1 MNKLKKRLS
10 SLLVFLFCIF
20 SLSAVETKVVE
31 TRHFK
36 IIYDERTENAAKE
49 IYSFAED
56 AYTSLVHFFKDGL
69 DGSHAFFVSSCAVHG
84 ELVEVAELLL
94 DGALLVAL
102 ALKQLCEQGVY
113 ANVVVFSQLVEA
125 AVTRVGCW

>member
-49 IYSFAED
+49 IYSFAEN
-56 AYTSLVHFFKDGL
+56 AYTSLVHFFKEDPFLFIPVYIEPEEKVYNAYYTSFPYNRIVIYDAPVHHTL
-69 DGSHAFFVSSCAVHG
+69 DNTENTLYMTFLH
-84 ELVEVAELLL
+84 ELSRVWWT
-94 DGALLVAL
+94 GA
-102 ALKQLCEQGVY
+102 
-113 ANVVVFSQLVEA
+113 S
-125 AVTRVGCW
+125 